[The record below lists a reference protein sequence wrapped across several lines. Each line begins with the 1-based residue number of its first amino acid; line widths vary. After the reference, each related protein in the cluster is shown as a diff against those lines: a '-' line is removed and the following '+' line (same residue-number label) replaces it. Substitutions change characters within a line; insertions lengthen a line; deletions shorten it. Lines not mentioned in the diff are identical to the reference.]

1 MPSDQ
6 PPEPINPEPV
16 PEPIPE
22 PPVPPA
28 EEPTETPVA
37 AEQFA
42 EEVSEPIQVSEP
54 MSEVESEVGAE
65 VAAAIDPEVSPIAP
79 TRTRPSLPPDFV
91 DETLPE
97 TGLRLLKQAVG
108 SALGNAQPI
117 LKQATV
123 KALRST
129 SAFLETTANRLEAD
143 PLEAN
148 SPETTQLAP
157 TATVRT
163 DRPAAVQTEPNLA
176 EPIGETTPSRAI
188 APEES
193 ISQQLQGWWG
203 SALSQVR
210 ARLPVALN
218 QKLGD
223 RALTGAIAGVLVV
236 LFWTTSALLPSKSK
250 PPAVAIAPPTVQPAP
265 SPQPVP
271 PQVKAPAAPQPVPV
285 KPSPQPKPLPSPA
298 LQLSPEQK
306 LIASIQ
312 DQVAEVSDRYSSSLI
327 RSVQANFRSS
337 RLVVKLGDS
346 WYGLGE
352 TQQNKLSNEL
362 LKRAQQLDFV
372 KLELS
377 DPEGVL
383 LARSPVV
390 GTEMIILKRTTEA
403 EEEETA

>member
-6 PPEPINPEPV
+6 PPPEPTNPEPQV
-16 PEPIPE
+16 PPPAVEPPIDEPRLTAEAEPE
-22 PPVPPA
+22 APVPPRVRTK
-28 EEPTETPVA
+28 PT
-37 AEQFA
+37 
-42 EEVSEPIQVSEP
+42 
-54 MSEVESEVGAE
+54 
-65 VAAAIDPEVSPIAP
+65 
-79 TRTRPSLPPDFV
+79 LPPDFV

-97 TGLRLLKQAVG
+97 TGLRLLKQAVQ
-108 SALGNAQPI
+108 NAQPI
-117 LKQATV
+117 LKGVTV

-129 SAFLETTANRLEAD
+129 ISLLETTVDRLEAE
-143 PLEAN
+143 PQPPVPP
-148 SPETTQLAP
+148 SPTIAGDASQPGSAGLTGA
-157 TATVRT
+157 ASSRV
-163 DRPAAVQTEPNLA
+163 PASA
-176 EPIGETTPSRAI
+176 IGKA
-188 APEES
+188 
-193 ISQQLQGWWG
+193 QGWWA

-210 ARLPVALN
+210 SRLPLSLN
-218 QKLGD
+218 QKLND
-223 RALTGAIAGVLVV
+223 QALTGAIVGILVV
-236 LFWTTSALLPSKSK
+236 LVWTTSAVLPSKSK
-250 PPAVAIAPPTVQPAP
+250 PPEVAVAPPAAVAP

-271 PQVKAPAAPQPVPV
+271 PQVKAPAPPVPV
-285 KPSPQPKPLPSPA
+285 SPTPQPKPTPA

-346 WYGLGE
+346 WYGLSE

-390 GTEMIILKRTTEA
+390 GSEMIILKRTTATEV
-403 EEEETA
+403 EETA